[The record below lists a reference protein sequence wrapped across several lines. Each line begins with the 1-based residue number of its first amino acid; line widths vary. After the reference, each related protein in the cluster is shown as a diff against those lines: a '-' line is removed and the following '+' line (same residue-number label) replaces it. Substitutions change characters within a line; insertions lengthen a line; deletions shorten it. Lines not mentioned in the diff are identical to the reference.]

1 MAEITWIKLRTD
13 MFDNTKIRLIEKLP
27 EGDTILV
34 IWVKLLAA
42 AGKANCNGYIMLS
55 ENIPMNVE
63 EMAVIFDRPLNT
75 VRLALEAFKRYG
87 MIEVDENEII
97 RIQNWEKHQN
107 VDGMEHVKKLN
118 AERQK
123 RFRDK
128 KKQAQLNAPN
138 DKELPNK
145 EEETPP
151 KLPSNNSNV
160 THNVS
165 MTLSNGT
172 DRERDLDL
180 DKDLDIDK
188 EREKRK
194 DKKDS
199 QSSVS
204 PSQVINPFLEI
215 KNFFDS
221 TIRIS
226 NFTDHKKMDK
236 LLEFYPDYLLIIE
249 AIKVTADNG
258 KSNIE
263 YVEGI
268 LRNWALEKGV
278 NTYADW
284 QLKEGKQRGSNQRSD
299 ATDNERKSAIRAEN
313 ERRAK
318 LAGL

>member
-55 ENIPMNVE
+55 ENIPMNIE

-87 MIEVDENEII
+87 MVEVDENEII

-118 AERQK
+118 TERQK
-123 RFRDK
+123 RFREK

-138 DKELPNK
+138 NKELPNK
-145 EEETPP
+145 EETTPP
-151 KLPSNNSNV
+151 NLPSNNSNV

-180 DKDLDIDK
+180 DKELDIDK
-188 EREKRK
+188 EREER
-194 DKKDS
+194 KDS

-204 PSQVINPFLEI
+204 PSTVVNPFLEI

-226 NFTDHKKMDK
+226 TFMDHTKMDK
-236 LLEFYPDYLLIIE
+236 LLEFYPDHLLVIE

-258 KSNIE
+258 KSNVE

-268 LRNWALEKGV
+268 LRNWALEKGI

-284 QLKEGKQRGSNQRSD
+284 QLKEAKQRGSNQRNTTKGQRTTQSELGVD
-299 ATDNERKSAIRAEN
+299 V
-313 ERRAK
+313 
-318 LAGL
+318 GF